1 MSKRKLYPT
10 LSKKNNLSSK
20 VSKMMDFLQYCDGKS
35 SLKKISKY
43 IYLNLKNTKKIYL
56 TLKDKNLIE

>member
-35 SLKKISKY
+35 SLKK
-43 IYLNLKNTKKIYL
+43 NFKIYL
-56 TLKDKNLIE
+56 FKLKKYKKNLSNFKG

>member
-35 SLKKISKY
+35 SLKKFQNIFV
-43 IYLNLKNTKKIYL
+43 
-56 TLKDKNLIE
+56 